1 MNYDKIDWGSG
12 KMSGTTFTNDPE
24 ISRLALFTYNNYMLY
39 NPLHSD
45 VFRSLRKMEAE
56 VIKMTLSLYNAPSD
70 GSGILTSGGSESLGL
85 AVLAARNRAHKNGT
99 LNIYINVGAIEV

>member
-24 ISRLALFTYNNYMLY
+24 ISRLAMFTYNNTMLY

-99 LNIYINVGAIEV
+99 LN